1 MELKEMTVEQLE
13 ERLSAILAELDNE
26 DADLDALEVEARS
39 IKEELEARKAEEAQ
53 KAEIR
58 SAVAAGEG
66 VVVETIKVEERK
78 EMNEMEIRNSNEYI
92 NAYAEYIKSNDPTE
106 CRALLSENVS
116 GGTVAAPEL
125 VYDIIKTAWEKEG
138 IMSRVRKAYMQG
150 NVKIGFEISADGA
163 VAHTEG
169 GAAVNE
175 ESLVLGIVNLVPV
188 SIKKWVS
195 VSDEVLDLRGE
206 AFLRYIYDEVA
217 YRIAKKAAD
226 LLVANIIACGTVSTT
241 DAPAVPVVKAAVANG
256 TIASALGQL
265 SDEAGEPVAIM
276 NKATWAAFKAASY
289 SGGFAVDP
297 FEGIP
302 VVFNNTL
309 PTYAAAST
317 NGTYAIVGDLG
328 HGALANFPGG
338 EDIDMKYDDTT
349 LMTQDLVRILGRQ
362 YVGIG
367 VVAPDA
373 FCKITK

>member
-13 ERLSAILAELDNE
+13 ERLSAIPAELDNE

-125 VYDIIKTAWEKEG
+125 VYDIVKTAWEKDG

-169 GAAVNE
+169 GAAVTE

-226 LLVANIIACGTVSTT
+226 LLVANIIACGTVSTN

-309 PTYAAAST
+309 PAYAAAST
-317 NGTYAIVGDLG
+317 NATYAIVGDLG

>member
-1 MELKEMTVEQLE
+1 MTG
-13 ERLSAILAELDNE
+13 E
-26 DADLDALEVEARS
+26 DIVCS
-39 IKEELEARKAEEAQ
+39 SVKAGGC
-53 KAEIR
+53 KTSVRI
-58 SAVAAGEG
+58 
-66 VVVETIKVEERK
+66 
-78 EMNEMEIRNSNEYI
+78 
-92 NAYAEYIKSNDPTE
+92 
-106 CRALLSENVS
+106 SEPYL
-116 GGTVAAPEL
+116 TQ
-125 VYDIIKTAWEKEG
+125 D
-138 IMSRVRKAYMQG
+138 
-150 NVKIGFEISADGA
+150 
-163 VAHTEG
+163 
-169 GAAVNE
+169 
-175 ESLVLGIVNLVPV
+175 
-188 SIKKWVS
+188 S

-241 DAPAVPVVKAAVANG
+241 NAPAVPVVKAAVANG

-309 PTYAAAST
+309 PAYAAAST
-317 NGTYAIVGDLG
+317 NATYAIVGDLG

>member
-13 ERLSAILAELDNE
+13 ERLSAIPAELDNE

-125 VYDIIKTAWEKEG
+125 VYDIVKTAWEKDG

-169 GAAVNE
+169 GAAVSE

-241 DAPAVPVVKAAVANG
+241 NAPAVPVVKAAVANG

-276 NKATWAAFKAASY
+276 NKATWAAFKSASY

-309 PTYAAAST
+309 PAYAAAST
-317 NGTYAIVGDLG
+317 NATYAIVGDLG